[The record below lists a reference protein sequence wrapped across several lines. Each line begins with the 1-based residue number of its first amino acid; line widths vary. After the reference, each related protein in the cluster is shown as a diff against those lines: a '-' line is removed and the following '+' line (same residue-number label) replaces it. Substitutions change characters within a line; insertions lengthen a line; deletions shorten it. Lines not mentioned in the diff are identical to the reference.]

1 MAPTGHR
8 VFGSK
13 PIPRYVQLADIIR
26 QRIAKG
32 HWPPGTTLPSIKQ
45 LTAEFD
51 VSRVTVREAISLLAE
66 ENLLS
71 SQRGRG
77 TLVIGDAAARHQL
90 RVQTTLD
97 DLIARYR
104 DDRPDHITLAE
115 GVASPTLL
123 GVDGVPAQKYFSM
136 RRVCTHN
143 GEPYCLTE
151 IYLDHRLFR
160 RAHRRFRRELALPVL
175 MSLRGLTISAARQT
189 LTISTADLQAANLLG
204 VALNTPMVDV
214 RRVLCGPDNVVI
226 YLAEVSYR
234 GDCIRLEMDLKP

>member
-1 MAPTGHR
+1 MTPTSHR

-26 QRIAKG
+26 QRISKG
-32 HWPPGTTLPSIKQ
+32 YWPHGTMLPSIEQ
-45 LTAEFD
+45 LTTEFE

-66 ENLLS
+66 EGLLS
-71 SQRGRG
+71 PQRGRG
-77 TLVIGDAAARHQL
+77 TFVTADAAARHQL

-97 DLIARYR
+97 DLMARFR
-104 DDRPDHITLAE
+104 DDRPDHTTLAE

-123 GVDGVPAQKYFSM
+123 GDDGVPALKYFSM
-136 RRVCTHN
+136 RRVCSQK
-143 GEPYCLTE
+143 GEPYCLTA

-160 RAHRRFRRELALPVL
+160 RAQRRFRRELALPVL

-189 LTISTADLQAANLLG
+189 LTISAADLQAANLLG
-204 VALNTPMVDV
+204 IALNTPMVDV
-214 RRVLCGPDNVVI
+214 RRVLCDPDNVVI